1 MTHIKNYEYVKK
13 WREANPDLQRVRNV
27 LYVSKCQRWKTIKL
41 SFMKMDKYD
50 PTLFFWTP
58 YSFRDFFQLVSYGY

>member
-27 LYVSKCQRWKTIKL
+27 LYASKCQRWKTIKL
-41 SFMKMDKYD
+41 SFMKIDKYD
-50 PTLFFWTP
+50 PDLF
-58 YSFRDFFQLVSYGY
+58 L

>member
-41 SFMKMDKYD
+41 SFMKWIN
-50 PTLFFWTP
+50 TILP
-58 YSFRDFFQLVSYGY
+58 YSFRVFLISILWY